1 MVIFIGLLGY
11 DDGSRTADRPVQHTY
26 RVQASKY
33 HVSSA
38 SKYVALLKKKTPK
51 EQEQQIHPTNLIQ
64 AVLGTFTI
72 MPNARVGMMPNPSG
86 QSTSKR
92 RGQRKDE
99 YTGGRKGI
107 TIEVRYLLF

>member
-1 MVIFIGLLGY
+1 MMMGVGRPIAPYSTRTGYKRASTMMYPQLVSMLLF
-11 DDGSRTADRPVQHTY
+11 S
-26 RVQASKY
+26 
-33 HVSSA
+33 
-38 SKYVALLKKKTPK
+38 KKTPK